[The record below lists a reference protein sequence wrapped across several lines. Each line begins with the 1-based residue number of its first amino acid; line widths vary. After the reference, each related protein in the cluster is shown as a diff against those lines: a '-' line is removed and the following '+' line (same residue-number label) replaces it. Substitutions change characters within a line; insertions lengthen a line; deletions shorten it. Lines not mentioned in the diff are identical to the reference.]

1 MYEIFGSMPE
11 TSWLRPVFAVELPA
25 DHNDRILPKTTLG
38 QWRLSFEVAD
48 AVIEAG
54 RRDRIQVPLH

>member
-1 MYEIFGSMPE
+1 MCVQKSKQHAKNCGGLKRQAQIHEIFGSMPE

-38 QWRLSFEVAD
+38 Q
-48 AVIEAG
+48 
-54 RRDRIQVPLH
+54 